1 MLEKK
6 LLILLLRLEEKQPEE
21 LLCMGVLKNEIFNL
35 CFKLFFVKK
44 FLEKKKAIK
53 IIYVKL

>member
-6 LLILLLRLEEKQPEE
+6 LLILLLRLEEKKQEE
-21 LLCMGVLKNEIFNL
+21 LLCKGVLKNEIFNL
-35 CFKLFFVKK
+35 CFKFIFVKN
-44 FLEKKKAIK
+44 FFEKKEAIK